1 MRGILPRFISRVGWM
16 AMALIAMAIPARSQT
31 IVPPI
36 AEYRVKGGGMV
47 ELRNDGDVP
56 LAVIVEVKGF
66 TVDEDGRMAYVDL
79 DPSVRVELGA
89 SSFVIPPRQSHMVFY
104 KAQAPATPYWFAIL
118 ASFTKAVPVRNEVR
132 VNIVLPHVVY
142 VYQKQA
148 LKKQDVQLA
157 LAAGQQAGEY
167 RLEVRNLSPK
177 ASRVEAIECK
187 GFEKPVELGGMPVF
201 PAKSR
206 FLELDAGSAAAH
218 DARCKVSFEEG
229 FSMEVTPATN

>member
-1 MRGILPRFISRVGWM
+1 MRGIAWRFISAAGWM
-16 AMALIAMAIPARSQT
+16 AIALLAMAISALPQT
-31 IVPPI
+31 ILPPI

-66 TVDEDGRMAYVDL
+66 KVDEDGRMAYVDL
-79 DPSVRVELGA
+79 DPSLRVDLGA

-104 KAQAPATPYWFAIL
+104 KAQGQAPYWFAIL
-118 ASFTKAVPVRNEVR
+118 STFTKAVPLKNEMR
-132 VNIVLPHVVY
+132 VNIILPHIVY

-148 LKKQDVQLA
+148 LKKQDVQLS
-157 LAAGQQAGEY
+157 LATGEQAGQY

-177 ASRVEAIECK
+177 ASRVETIECK

-201 PAKSR
+201 PAKPR
-206 FLELDAGSAAAH
+206 FLDLDTGATAH
-218 DARCKVSFEEG
+218 DPRCKVSFEEG
-229 FSMEVTPATN
+229 FSVEVTPAAQ